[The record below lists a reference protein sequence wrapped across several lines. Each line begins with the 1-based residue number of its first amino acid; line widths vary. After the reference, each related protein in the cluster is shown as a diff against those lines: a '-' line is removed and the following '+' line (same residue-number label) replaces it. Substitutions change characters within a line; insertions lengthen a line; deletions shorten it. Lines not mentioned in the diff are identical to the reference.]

1 MKLKDIPLQENFL
14 EKLGISE
21 LNPPQ
26 VDALKSGLL
35 DGQNLVVAAPT
46 ASGKTLIAELAMLR
60 NFSSGGKAVYLSPLK
75 ALASEKYTEFKRKYS
90 DLGLK
95 VALSIGDHDTADE
108 WLGRYDVIITTNEKM
123 DSLIRH
129 QASWL
134 KFVTLI
140 VADEIHL
147 MNDAGRGPTL
157 EIVLTRLRQMT
168 SAQML
173 ALSATISNAEQIAEW
188 LCAKLVRSDWRPI
201 PLYRGVIYPNGLD
214 GDEKQFAVEFDGKTN
229 SSAGKAKPRRYDIGG
244 SDTEPAIIEDTVNRG
259 KQMLMFLS
267 TRRYAESSAE
277 KACKTVARF
286 INKDEKQ
293 ALASLSREI
302 ENVLP
307 HPTKQCVRLARC
319 VQYGVA
325 FHHAGLVAKQRT
337 AIEDAFKA
345 GLIKILTAT
354 PTLAFGVNLPAWR
367 VLIRDAKRYS
377 TYGME
382 FIPALEI
389 QQMMGRAGRP
399 TYDSEGEAI
408 LLGRSEDEADELVDR
423 YIKAEPEPI
432 ESKLAVEPVLRMHTL
447 ALVATEVAR
456 SRSELL
462 EFFKRT
468 FFGFQC
474 EDFGFIEKKID
485 KILRDL
491 EKWEFVEKGNSSALA
506 SSLRSSYG
514 DFKPAWSLADDNNL
528 RATRLGKRIAE
539 LYIDPLSAWT
549 LIQNLKPQT
558 DTENL
563 MAICGCAELQPMLRV
578 RKAEYDEY
586 ADVVSSLPIVAPEVW
601 DVDYEEFL
609 AKLKTALLIQAWM
622 DEVHE
627 DSILERFGMP
637 PGELYNK
644 KLSAEWLLYAGRE
657 LALVLDKKTVANAW
671 NKLVLRVQHGVRA
684 ELLELVQLKGIGR
697 VRARLLWQNKIKGI
711 ADIKRVSED
720 TLAKI
725 VGAKIAKNLKEEVSK
740 TKSGPGE
747 I

>member
-60 NFSSGGKAVYLSPLK
+60 NFEARGKAVYLSPLK
-75 ALASEKYTEFKRKYS
+75 ALASEKYTEFKRKYF

-95 VALSIGDHDTADE
+95 VALSIGDHDTAGE

-188 LCAKLVRSDWRPI
+188 LGAKLVRSDWRPI
-201 PLYRGVIYPNGLD
+201 PLYRGVVYPNGLD
-214 GDEKQFAVEFDGKTN
+214 GDEKQFAVEFDGKP
-229 SSAGKAKPRRYDIGG
+229 KRRYDIGG
-244 SDTEPAIIEDTVNRG
+244 GDTEPAIIEDTINRG
-259 KQMLMFLS
+259 KQMLVFLS

-277 KACKTVARF
+277 KACKIVTRF
-286 INKDEKQ
+286 LNKEEKD
-293 ALASLSREI
+293 ALAKLAREI
-302 ENVLP
+302 EGALP
-307 HPTKQCVRLARC
+307 HPTKQCTRLARC

-325 FHHAGLVAKQRT
+325 FHHAGLIAKQRNT
-337 AIEDAFKA
+337 IEDGFRN

-382 FIPALEI
+382 FIPALEV

-399 TYDSEGEAI
+399 TYDTEGEAI
-408 LLGRSEDEADELVDR
+408 ILARSADEANDLSER
-423 YIKAEPEPI
+423 FINSEPEPI

-491 EKWEFVEKGNSSALA
+491 EKWEFIEKGTNNPLQKSIKADYLS
-506 SSLRSSYG
+506 
-514 DFKPAWSLADDNNL
+514 DFKPAWSLDDNNL
-528 RATRLGKRIAE
+528 RATRLGKRVAE

-563 MAICGCAELQPMLRV
+563 MAICGCAELMPLLRV

-586 ADVVSSLPIVAPEVW
+586 ADAISNLPIVAPEVW

-627 DSILERFGMP
+627 DAILERFGTP

-644 KLSAEWLLYAGRE
+644 KLSAEWMLYAGRE
-657 LALVLDKKTVANAW
+657 LALILGRKQIANAW

-684 ELLELVQLKGIGR
+684 ELLELVQLRGIGR

-711 ADIKRVSED
+711 ADIKRVPEK
-720 TLAKI
+720 TLADI
-725 VGAKIAKNLKEEVSK
+725 VGSKIAKTMKEEVNKGNVSK
-740 TKSGPGE
+740 
-747 I
+747 

>member
-1 MKLKDIPLQENFL
+1 MKLSDIPLPQDFI

-26 VDALKSGLL
+26 TEALKAGLL

-60 NFSSGGKAVYLSPLK
+60 HFENRGKAVYLSPLK
-75 ALASEKYTEFKRKYS
+75 ALASEKYAEFKKKYS
-90 DLGLK
+90 ELGLK
-95 VALSIGDHDTADE
+95 VALSVGDHDTADE

-147 MNDAGRGPTL
+147 MNDPGRGPTL

-168 SAQML
+168 GAQLL
-173 ALSATISNAEQIAEW
+173 ALSATISNADQIAEW
-188 LCAKLVRSDWRPI
+188 LGAKLVRSDWRPI
-201 PLYRGVIYPNGLD
+201 PLYRGVVYPAEVD
-214 GDEKQFAVEFDGKTN
+214 GERQFAIELKCNTN
-229 SSAGKAKPRRYDIGG
+229 SSADKAKSRRYDIGG
-244 SDTEPAIIEDTVNRG
+244 AESEPAMIEDTIQRG

-267 TRRYAESSAE
+267 TRRYAEASAE
-277 KACKTVARF
+277 KAGKSIERF
-286 INKDEKQ
+286 LTKDEKNE
-293 ALASLSREI
+293 LAKISAEI
-302 ENVLP
+302 EGALP

-319 VQYGVA
+319 IRYGSA
-325 FHHAGLVAKQRT
+325 FHHAGLIAKQRAALEEGFRSG
-337 AIEDAFKA
+337 AIKV
-345 GLIKILTAT
+345 LTAT

-377 TYGME
+377 TYGMD
-382 FIPALEI
+382 FIPALEV

-399 TYDSEGEAI
+399 AYDSEGEAI
-408 LLGRSEDEADELVDR
+408 ILGRSEDEAEDLKER
-423 YIKAEPEPI
+423 YINSEPEPI

-456 SRSELL
+456 SRTELL

-468 FFGFQC
+468 FFGHQC

-485 KILRDL
+485 KILNELD
-491 EKWEFVEKGNSSALA
+491 KWEFIEKGTNSPLQKSMNADYLT
-506 SSLRSSYG
+506 
-514 DFKPAWSLADDNNL
+514 DFKPAWSLSEDNNL
-528 RATRLGKRIAE
+528 RATRLGKRVAE
-539 LYIDPLSAWT
+539 LYIDPLSAREI
-549 LIQNLKPQT
+549 IQNLKPQT

-563 MAICGCAELQPMLRV
+563 MAICSCAELMPLLRV

-586 ADVVSSLPIVAPEVW
+586 ADVISGLPIAAPEVW

-609 AKLKTALLIQAWM
+609 ARLKTALLIQAWM

-644 KLSAEWLLYAGRE
+644 KLSAEWMLYAGRE
-657 LALVLDKKTVANAW
+657 LALVLGRKPIANAW

-697 VRARLLWQNKIKGI
+697 VRARLLWHNKIKGI
-711 ADIKRVSED
+711 ADIKRVPEAA
-720 TLAKI
+720 LAKI
-725 VGAKIAKNLKEEVSK
+725 VGAKIAKTMKEEI
-740 TKSGPGE
+740 TKGSANLAN
-747 I
+747 

>member
-35 DGQNLVVAAPT
+35 NGQNLVVAAPT

-147 MNDAGRGPTL
+147 MNDPGRGPTL

-188 LCAKLVRSDWRPI
+188 LGAKLVRSDWRPI
-201 PLYRGVIYPNGLD
+201 PLYRGVVYPNGLD
-214 GDEKQFAVEFDGKTN
+214 GDEKQFAIEFDGKTN
-229 SSAGKAKPRRYDIGG
+229 SSAGKVKPRRYDIGG
-244 SDTEPAIIEDTVNRG
+244 SDTEPAIIEDTINRG

-302 ENVLP
+302 ENALP
-307 HPTKQCVRLARC
+307 HPTKQCARLASC
-319 VQYGVA
+319 VKSGVA
-325 FHHAGLVAKQRT
+325 FHHAGLIAKQRN
-337 AIEDAFKA
+337 AVEEGFRN

-377 TYGME
+377 TYGMD
-382 FIPALEI
+382 FIPALEV

-468 FFGFQC
+468 FFGHQC
-474 EDFGFIEKKID
+474 EDFGFIEKKLG
-485 KILRDL
+485 KILTDL
-491 EKWEFVEKGNSSALA
+491 EKWGFLETEEKNVKAFA
-506 SSLRSSYG
+506 E
-514 DFKPAWSLADDNNL
+514 FKPAWSLGDDAVL
-528 RATRLGKRIAE
+528 RATRLGKRVAE

-586 ADVVSSLPIVAPEVW
+586 ADIVASLPIKTPEVW
-601 DVDYEEFL
+601 DVDYEDFL
-609 AKLKTALLIQAWM
+609 AALKTAMLLQAWM
-622 DEVHE
+622 DEIHE
-627 DSILERFGMP
+627 DAILERFGMP

-644 KLSAEWLLYAGRE
+644 KLSAEWMLYAGKE
-657 LALVLDKKTVANAW
+657 LALILGRKPIANAW
-671 NKLVLRVQHGVRA
+671 NKLVLRVQHGVRD
-684 ELLELVQLKGIGR
+684 ELLELVQLRGIGR

-725 VGAKIAKNLKEEVSK
+725 VGAKIAKNLKEEVGK
-740 TKSGPGE
+740 GGTE
-747 I
+747 

>member
-1 MKLKDIPLQENFL
+1 MKLSDIPLSQEFL
-14 EKLGISE
+14 GKLGITE

-26 VDALKSGLL
+26 ADALKAGLL

-46 ASGKTLIAELAMLR
+46 ASGKTLIAEMAMLR
-60 NFSSGGKAVYLSPLK
+60 NFGAGGKAVYLSPLK
-75 ALASEKYTEFKRKYS
+75 ALASEKFSEFKRKYAE
-90 DLGLK
+90 LGLK

-134 KFVTLI
+134 KSVTLI

-157 EIVLTRLRQMT
+157 EVVLTRLRQMT
-168 SAQML
+168 SAQVL
-173 ALSATISNAEQIAEW
+173 ALSATISNADQIAEW
-188 LCAKLVRSDWRPI
+188 LRAKLVRSDWRPI

-214 GDEKQFAVEFDGKTN
+214 SDEKQFAVEFDGKTN
-229 SSAGKAKPRRYDIGG
+229 SSAGKAKSRRYDIGG
-244 SDTEPAIIEDTVNRG
+244 PDIEPAMIEDTINRG

-267 TRRYAESSAE
+267 TRRYAEASAE
-277 KACKTVARF
+277 KACRAISRF

-293 ALASLSREI
+293 VLASLSREI
-302 ENVLP
+302 ESALP
-307 HPTKQCVRLARC
+307 HPTKQCSRLARC
-319 VQYGVA
+319 VRYGVA
-325 FHHAGLVAKQRT
+325 FHHAGLIAKQRT

-377 TYGME
+377 TYGMD
-382 FIPALEI
+382 FIPALEV

-399 TYDSEGEAI
+399 AYDTEGEAI
-408 LLGRSEDEADELVDR
+408 LLGRSDSEAEELKER
-423 YIKAEPEPI
+423 YIDSEPEPI

-447 ALVATEVAR
+447 ALIATEVTK

-462 EFFKRT
+462 EFFRRT

-474 EDFGFIEKKID
+474 EDFAFIEKKLD

-491 EKWEFVEKGNSSALA
+491 KKWEFVESRNSSALA

-514 DFKPAWSLADDNNL
+514 EFKPAWSLAEDNIL
-528 RATRLGKRIAE
+528 RATRLGKRVAE

-549 LIQNLKPQT
+549 IIQNLRPQT
-558 DTENL
+558 DVENL
-563 MAICGCAELQPMLRV
+563 MAICECAELMPLLRV
-578 RKAEYDEY
+578 RKSEWDEY
-586 ADVVSSLPIVAPEVW
+586 ADAITSLPIVAPEAW

-609 AKLKTALLIQAWM
+609 ARLKTALLIQAWM
-622 DEVHE
+622 DETHE
-627 DSILERFGMP
+627 DAILERFGTP

-644 KLSAEWLLYAGRE
+644 KLSAEWMLYAGRE
-657 LALVLDKKTVANAW
+657 IARLLGKKSVANDW

-711 ADIKRVSED
+711 VDIKRVPED

-725 VGAKIAKNLKEEVSK
+725 VGVKIAKSLKEEIGK
-740 TKSGPGE
+740 DRTE
-747 I
+747 

>member
-1 MKLKDIPLQENFL
+1 MKLSELGLPENFT
-14 EKLGISE
+14 EKLGIAE

-26 VDALKSGLL
+26 RAAVEAGLL

-46 ASGKTLIAELAMLR
+46 ASGKTMIAELAMLR
-60 NFSSGGKAVYLSPLK
+60 NFSAGGKAVYLSPLK
-75 ALASEKYTEFKRKYS
+75 ALASEKYAEFKRKYS
-90 DLGLK
+90 ELGLK

-108 WLGRYDVIITTNEKM
+108 WLGRYDVMITTNEKM

-140 VADEIHL
+140 IADEIHL
-147 MNDAGRGPTL
+147 MNDPGRGPTL
-157 EIVLTRLRQMT
+157 EVVLTRLRQMT

-188 LCAKLVRSDWRPI
+188 LGAKLVRSNWRPI

-214 GDEKQFAVEFDGKTN
+214 GDEKQFAVEF
-229 SSAGKAKPRRYDIGG
+229 SAKPKRRYDIGG
-244 SDTEPAIIEDTVNRG
+244 PDTEPAIIEDTINRG

-267 TRRYAESSAE
+267 TRRYAEASAE
-277 KACKTVARF
+277 KACKTVVRF
-286 INKDEKQ
+286 LNKDEKEG
-293 ALASLSREI
+293 LSRIAQEI
-302 ENVLP
+302 EGALS
-307 HPTKQCVRLARC
+307 HPTKQCARLARC
-319 VQYGVA
+319 VRYGVA
-325 FHHAGLVAKQRT
+325 FHHAGLIAKQRT

-345 GLIKILTAT
+345 GSIKILTAT

-367 VLIRDAKRYS
+367 VLIRDAKRYT

-382 FIPALEI
+382 FIPALEV

-399 TYDSEGEAI
+399 SYDTEGEAI
-408 LLGRSEDEADELVDR
+408 ILGRSDNEAEELKER
-423 YIKAEPEPI
+423 YINSEPEPI

-447 ALVATEVAR
+447 ALIATEVTK

-474 EDFGFIEKKID
+474 EDFGFVEKKLD

-491 EKWEFVEKGNSSALA
+491 EKWEFVESGKDKSTLKSAF
-506 SSLRSSYG
+506 G
-514 DFKPAWSLADDNNL
+514 DFKPAWSLTENGNL
-528 RATRLGKRIAE
+528 RATRVGKRVAE

-549 LIQNLKPQT
+549 IIKNLGQRT
-558 DTENL
+558 DIENL
-563 MAICGCAELQPMLRV
+563 MTICDCAELHPLLRV
-578 RKAEYDEY
+578 RKGEWDEY
-586 ADVVSSLPIVAPEVW
+586 ADTVTSLPIVAPEAW

-609 AKLKTALLIQAWM
+609 AKLKTSLLIQAWM

-627 DSILERFGMP
+627 DAILERFGMP

-644 KLSAEWLLYAGRE
+644 KLSAEWILYAGRE
-657 LALVLDKKTVANAW
+657 LALVLGRKPIANSW

-684 ELLELVQLKGIGR
+684 ELLELVQLRGIGR

-711 ADIKRVSED
+711 ADIKRVPED

-725 VGAKIAKNLKEEVSK
+725 VGVKIAKSLKEEI
-740 TKSGPGE
+740 TKE
-747 I
+747 KNA